1 MLGGIGVAL
10 AFGYAWSW
18 VMAVVGLLVR
28 TAEAVQAA
36 VYIVVF
42 PLGFTSAVLRVR
54 SGPDYARSASRVVG
68 HRHHGVHP
76 GRGAS
81 LQPRR
86 RLTTNLK
93 EQTQ

>member
-42 PLGFTSAVLRVR
+42 
-54 SGPDYARSASRVVG
+54 RSASPALCSVFVPARTM
-68 HRHHGVHP
+68 P
-76 GRGAS
+76 GRPLVLWATAIMVCTPVAVRAFS
-81 LQPRR
+81 RAVA
-86 RLTTNLK
+86 
-93 EQTQ
+93 